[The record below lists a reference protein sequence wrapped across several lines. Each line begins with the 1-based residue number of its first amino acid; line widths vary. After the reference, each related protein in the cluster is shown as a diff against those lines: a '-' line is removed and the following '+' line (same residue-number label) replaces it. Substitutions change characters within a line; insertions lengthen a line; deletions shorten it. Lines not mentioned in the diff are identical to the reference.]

1 MANTGYRIIFE
12 GKIKEGES
20 LSRVKVRMAS
30 LFKKD
35 ISVIERIFKESPT
48 VIQQGKEKEAA
59 LKYKE
64 ALERTGAI
72 CKIEAETPPSTAV
85 LGIPGIPEGEES
97 PLTPQ
102 TVPCRTPQ
110 KVHTGT
116 GDTPVEEP
124 GQEFQKESKLAIQ
137 HIERAAWK
145 SLGGGLALTVFILF
159 IPFLSYIFHY
169 LLTLVHEFGHAIAGW
184 FYGYPSIPA
193 FDFVYGGGITS
204 HQDRKIIIVIVVYL
218 LFASLFYL
226 YRKNPFTL
234 VFLLI
239 IVVLYTVFAFTTGH
253 QVIILFMGHGFELLF
268 AIVFLYRAF
277 SGSSIIVPI
286 ERPLYAFLGFF
297 IVFIDIRF
305 AHRLMTSA
313 AYRADYGAAKG
324 GGHWM
329 DFSRIAHEFLNVEL
343 ISVAA
348 FFFVLCVLTPIT
360 AFVIFRYNAYLASFF
375 KRLLVTE

>member
-1 MANTGYRIIFE
+1 MENTRYRIIFE

-20 LSRVKVRMAS
+20 LSRVKARMVA
-30 LFKKD
+30 LFKRD

-59 LKYKE
+59 WKYKE
-64 ALERTGAI
+64 ALERTGAL
-72 CKIEAETPPSTAV
+72 CRIEAETPPSTAL
-85 LGIPGIPEGEES
+85 LGIPGIPGGEES

-102 TVPCRTPQ
+102 TAPPRSPQ
-110 KVHTGT
+110 KVQTGT
-116 GDTPVEEP
+116 GNTPVVES
-124 GQEFQKESKLAIQ
+124 QKESKPPIQ
-137 HIERAAWK
+137 HIKSAAWK

-159 IPFLSYIFHY
+159 IPFLSYIFNY

-184 FYGYPSIPA
+184 LYGYPSIPA

-204 HQDRKIIIVIVVYL
+204 HQERKIIIVIVIYL
-218 LFASLFYL
+218 LFASLVYL
-226 YRKNPFTL
+226 YRKKPFTL

-239 IVVLYTVFAFTTGH
+239 IVVLYTVFAFTSGH

-268 AIVFLYRAF
+268 AIVFLYRAL

-305 AHRLMTSA
+305 AHRLMTSTA
-313 AYRADYGAAKG
+313 FQADYGAAKG

-329 DFSRIAHEFLNVEL
+329 DFSRIAHEFLNVQL
-343 ISVAA
+343 TSVAA
-348 FFFVLCVLTPIT
+348 FFFVLCVLTPIA
-360 AFVIFRYNAYLASFF
+360 AFLIFRYKAYLASFF
-375 KRLLVTE
+375 KRLLDTELN